1 MIIYS
6 YEHIFISKHGGLI
19 MKTQNER
26 SVHTLSEM
34 AIFFKV
40 LADETRLKILF
51 SLFDGAKCV
60 MHISERV
67 EMSQSAVSHQLAI
80 LKRADL
86 VKVARNGKNQ
96 VYSISDEHVR
106 LVVDMAELHV
116 SEDK

>member
-1 MIIYS
+1 MK
-6 YEHIFISKHGGLI
+6 KH
-19 MKTQNER
+19 TER
-26 SVHTLSEM
+26 SFHTLSDM
-34 AIFFKV
+34 ARFFKV

-80 LKRADL
+80 LKNADL
-86 VKVARNGKNQ
+86 VKVARSGKNQ

-116 SEDK
+116 GENKSI

>member
-1 MIIYS
+1 
-6 YEHIFISKHGGLI
+6 
-19 MKTQNER
+19 MKTVTEHNFG
-26 SVHTLSEM
+26 TLKRM
-34 AIFFKV
+34 AGFFKV

-80 LKRADL
+80 LKNADL

-106 LVVDMAELHV
+106 LVVDMAEIHV
-116 SEDK
+116 NEHKDV

>member
-1 MIIYS
+1 MQHIKKYS
-6 YEHIFISKHGGLI
+6 GKSF
-19 MKTQNER
+19 Q
-26 SVHTLSEM
+26 TLSDM
-34 AIFFKV
+34 AGFFKV
-40 LADETRLKILF
+40 LADETRLKILY

-80 LKRADL
+80 LKRANL
-86 VKVARNGKNQ
+86 VKVARSGKNQ

-116 SEDK
+116 YERTVEQ

>member
-1 MIIYS
+1 MV
-6 YEHIFISKHGGLI
+6 K
-19 MKTQNER
+19 KNTER
-26 SVHTLSEM
+26 GFRTLGEM
-34 AIFFKV
+34 ANFFKI

-51 SLFDGAKCV
+51 ALFDGAKCV
-60 MHISERV
+60 MHISEKV

-106 LVVDMAELHV
+106 LVIDMAEIHV
-116 SEDK
+116 CEDK